1 MPGSGKREPMNT
13 DTKTLAAE
21 VAKKYR
27 RAVVTGGAGFIGSHI
42 VEALLDTDMEVV
54 CLDDLSAGKRENIDI
69 FSDRKNYWFRQ
80 VDVSDAAALRGAL
93 EGADVI
99 FHNAASKKNICLVD
113 PRRDLAVNGEG
124 AFNIFSLSIEL
135 GVKKVVHAST
145 GSVYG
150 EPVVFPQTEDHPL
163 DPVSY
168 YGVSKLAG
176 ERYGMAIHKLDGLD
190 VTVLRYFHVYGAR
203 QEWDD
208 QFGGVVSIFL
218 RRALN
223 GKKLIVHGD
232 GHQQRSFTNVRDVVR
247 ANLLTAVNPK
257 ASGQAYN
264 CASGI
269 RVTIKELAEY
279 LIENVEDCE
288 HVKIEHGD
296 PLIGDIRNFDVS
308 SAKLQALGLDFEQDV
323 WRGLGPTIKWMADKV
338 RTEKPA

>member
-1 MPGSGKREPMNT
+1 MTT
-13 DTKTLAAE
+13 DTKALAAA

-27 RAVVTGGAGFIGSHI
+27 RAVVTGGAGFIASHI

-54 CLDDLSAGKRENIDI
+54 CVDDLSAGKQENIDI

-80 VDVSDAAALRGAL
+80 VVVSDATTLRGAL
-93 EGADVI
+93 EGADVV

-113 PRRDLAVNGEG
+113 PHRDLAVNGQG
-124 AFNIFSLSIEL
+124 AFNIFSLAVEL

-150 EPVVFPQTEDHPL
+150 EPIVFPQTEDHPL

-190 VTVLRYFHVYGAR
+190 VTILRYFHVYGTR
-203 QEWDD
+203 QEWDE

-223 GKKLIVHGD
+223 GKSLIVHGD

-247 ANLLTAVNPK
+247 ANLLTAVSPE

-269 RVTIKELAEY
+269 RVTIKELADY
-279 LIENVEDCE
+279 LVENVEGCAN
-288 HVKIEHGD
+288 VKIEHAD
-296 PLIGDIRNFDVS
+296 PLVGDIRNFDVS

-323 WRGLGPTIKWMADKV
+323 WKGLDPTIEWMADKV
-338 RTEKPA
+338 RAEKLALGGSPG

>member
-1 MPGSGKREPMNT
+1 MMT

-42 VEALLDTDMEVV
+42 VETLLDTNMEVI
-54 CLDDLSAGKRENIDI
+54 CLDDLSAGKQENIHLFD
-69 FSDRKNYWFRQ
+69 DRTNYRFLE
-80 VDVSDAAALRGAL
+80 VDVSNSAALRRAL

-99 FHNAASKKNICLVD
+99 FHNAASKKNVCLVD
-113 PRRDLAVNGEG
+113 PRRDLAVNAGG
-124 AFNIFSLSIEL
+124 AFNIFSLAVEL

-150 EPVVFPQTEDHPL
+150 EPIVFPQTEEHPL

-176 ERYGMAIHKLDGLD
+176 ERYGMTIHKLNGLD
-190 VTVLRYFHVYGAR
+190 VTVLRYFHVYGPR

-218 RRALN
+218 RRCLN
-223 GKKLIVHGD
+223 GKNLVVHGD
-232 GHQQRSFTNVRDVVR
+232 GRQQRSFTNVHDVVR
-247 ANLLTAVNPK
+247 ANLLTSISPE

-264 CASGI
+264 CASGVK
-269 RVTIKELAEY
+269 VTIKELAEY
-279 LIENVEDCE
+279 LIENIEGCE
-288 HVKIEHGD
+288 NVKIEHGD
-296 PLIGDIRNFDVS
+296 PLIGDIRNFEVS

-323 WRGLGPTIKWMADKV
+323 WKGLGPTIRWMADKV
-338 RTEKPA
+338 RTERSAPGGSAV

>member
-1 MPGSGKREPMNT
+1 MDTN
-13 DTKTLAAE
+13 TKTLANE

-27 RAVVTGGAGFIGSHI
+27 RAVVTGGAGFIGSHV

-54 CLDDLSAGKRENIDI
+54 CIDDLSAGKQENVDI
-69 FSDRKNYWFRQ
+69 FSDRKGFSFRK
-80 VDVSDAAALRGAL
+80 VDVSDASALRRSM
-93 EGADVI
+93 EGAGIV

-113 PRRDLAVNGEG
+113 PRRDLEVNAGG
-124 AFNIFSLSIEL
+124 AFNIFSLAVEL

-150 EPVVFPQTEDHPL
+150 EPTIFPQTEDHPL

-190 VTVLRYFHVYGAR
+190 ATILRYFHVYGPR

-208 QFGGVVSIFL
+208 QFGGVVAIFL

-223 GKKLIVHGD
+223 GQNLIVHGD
-232 GHQQRSFTNVRDVVR
+232 GQQQRSFTNVRDVVR
-247 ANLLTAVNPK
+247 ANLLTAIHPN
-257 ASGQAYN
+257 AAGQAYN

-269 RVTIKELAEY
+269 KVTIQELAKYVIGNVESC
-279 LIENVEDCE
+279 ENVE
-288 HVKIEHGD
+288 IEHGD
-296 PLIGDIRNFDVS
+296 PLVGDIRIFDVS
-308 SAKLQALGLDFEQDV
+308 SAKLQALGVDFERDL
-323 WRGLGPTIKWMADKV
+323 WKGLAPTVAWIADKV
-338 RTEKPA
+338 RGEKSAPEGSAA